1 MLYNNNLSINK
12 LEQLKK
18 ECRIYMSKAN
28 ATDRCYV
35 HQIRQFL
42 STKISNQT
50 IDEYKADCI
59 MCEVIINTT
68 TYLSIGYTEE
78 VLQVLREYS
87 AWLLKQYDKSE
98 KQTEKDILRNVLK
111 QNKLEIEEYIERL
124 SCGEEYAYER

>member
-1 MLYNNNLSINK
+1 MLYNNLSINE

-18 ECRIYMSKAN
+18 VCRIYMSKAN
-28 ATDRCYV
+28 PTDRCYV
-35 HQIRQFL
+35 NQIYQFL

-50 IDEYKADCI
+50 INEYRADCI

-98 KQTEKDILRNVLK
+98 KQAEKDILRNVLK
-111 QNKLEIEEYIERL
+111 QNTLEIEEYIERL
-124 SCGEEYAYER
+124 SFREEYAYER